1 MLYLMIILLSF
12 TESFIFNKKIR
23 HNILKCKNSDLDI
36 YDKFEI
42 YSLTGNKI
50 MQEEYLSKIWSE
62 IKRKKKLR
70 LYIDEKFNATTNL
83 NIENCIKCNDNSCK
97 KNN

>member
-1 MLYLMIILLSF
+1 MLYLIIFLLSF
-12 TESFIFNKKIR
+12 TESFIINTKIR
-23 HNILKCKNSDLDI
+23 HTILKCKNSDLDI

-70 LYIDEKFNATTNL
+70 LYIDEKFNATSNL
-83 NIENCIKCNDNSCK
+83 
-97 KNN
+97 

>member
-1 MLYLMIILLSF
+1 M
-12 TESFIFNKKIR
+12 
-23 HNILKCKNSDLDI
+23 NIYQK
-36 YDKFEI
+36 Y
-42 YSLTGNKI
+42 
-50 MQEEYLSKIWSE
+50 SE

-97 KNN
+97 KIINLKHL